1 MQKTDNRKVTW
12 RDVEKRYADLESGN
26 SLASEAIKMSQ
37 MISRSK
43 DFAILGLIIGMV
55 AMGIGMSV
63 INCLNNHNWR
73 ERK

>member
-43 DFAILGLIIGMV
+43 DFTILGLIIGMV

-63 INCLNNHNWR
+63 INCLNNYNWR